1 MFSGETILILLSA
14 RVDPVLKQVQACN
27 VEEAEHIKDHPGDHA
42 PAAASLQPVWLQYGL
57 KTGLG
62 NQKRPAS
69 RSFLV
74 TCLIP
79 PVPPGVEGNLE
90 GYGGTRSFPSLP
102 Q

>member
-42 PAAASLQPVWLQYGL
+42 PAAASLQPVSLQYGL

-62 NQKRPAS
+62 NQKRPAC

>member
-1 MFSGETILILLSA
+1 MYTANGHKSRFFTLPKPQFVTVFGI
-14 RVDPVLKQVQACN
+14 
-27 VEEAEHIKDHPGDHA
+27 EEAEHIKDHPGDHA
-42 PAAASLQPVWLQYGL
+42 PAAASLQPVSLQYGL

-62 NQKRPAS
+62 NQKRPAC